1 MSADVLSYFYF
12 LTRFLVM
19 AATTKNQSAI
29 DKVKRSEVPV
39 PWCDEFEAMIS
50 GYK

>member
-12 LTRFLVM
+12 LTRLLVM
-19 AATTKNQSAI
+19 AATTKNKSAT

-39 PWCDEFEAMIS
+39 PWCAEFEAMIS
-50 GYK
+50 GCK